1 MSKVL
6 WESWNYLKD
15 YQQCF
20 LEVPSLKIGNILH
33 SSSEQKEF
41 KRNLIFTILCIIV
54 THGGESFKKFKK
66 DLEHDQLWTK
76 QKIPLHKTD
85 LHPLPAWN
93 INESSITGNVKV
105 DEAITEELHLD
116 KTEDFGETLHFYAG
130 DQLSLAHFHSIK
142 LIHTGHED
150 GHWAFF
156 GTTWLT
162 GLFHTKMADVTGT
175 LFTHWG
181 KPNTGSR
188 NPGSLWFH
196 NTRLDWLP
204 ITLTSLPSF
213 WVCHD
218 IIFVSLYAWVLHLLL
233 LIASVPSLDQYAQRH
248 EDWATL
254 ISHAELIYDQ
264 YASASVVRELQRK
277 RKTSTGDKVTE
288 GDMVFENVILFLQDS
303 LISWEFTN
311 TVKGGDSGRV
321 VLVLKIWA
329 LSFWGNGRTKYT
341 YEMLHLIHN
350 LSTVWSPA
358 VRYLFKVIFI
368 ALSHCLLYATG
379 KLCLII
385 GYWIQL
391 GIQTAGWK
399 LI

>member
-1 MSKVL
+1 VPLFNAKPEDL
-6 WESWNYLKD
+6 KTKD

-20 LEVPSLKIGNILH
+20 LEAPSLKIVDILH

-41 KRNLIFTILCIIV
+41 KRNLIFTILRIIV
-54 THGGESFKKFKK
+54 THGGESFKKFEK
-66 DLEHDQLWTK
+66 DLERDQPWTK

-93 INESSITGNVKV
+93 IDESSITGNVEV

-116 KTEDFGETLHFYAG
+116 KAEDFGETLRFYAG
-130 DQLSLAHFHSIK
+130 DQLSLARFRSIE
-142 LIHTGHED
+142 LIRAGHED
-150 GHWAFF
+150 GHRAFF
-156 GTTWLT
+156 GTTWMA

-196 NTRLDWLP
+196 NTKLDRLP

-213 WVCHD
+213 RVCRD
-218 IIFVSLYAWVLHLLL
+218 IIFVSLYARVLHLLL
-233 LIASVPSLDQYAQRH
+233 LVAGVPSLDQYVQKH

-254 ISHAELIYDQ
+254 VSHAELIYDQ
-264 YASASVVRELQRK
+264 YASASVVRELRRK

-288 GDMVFENVILFLQDS
+288 GDMVFENAVLFLRDG
-303 LISWEFTN
+303 LISREFTDA
-311 TVKGGDSGRV
+311 VKGGDSGKV

-329 LSFWGNGRTKYT
+329 LSFRGNGRTKYA

-358 VRYLFKVIFI
+358 IQYLFKVVFI
-368 ALSHCLLYATG
+368 ALSHCLLMRQGNRA
-379 KLCLII
+379 
-385 GYWIQL
+385 
-391 GIQTAGWK
+391 
-399 LI
+399 